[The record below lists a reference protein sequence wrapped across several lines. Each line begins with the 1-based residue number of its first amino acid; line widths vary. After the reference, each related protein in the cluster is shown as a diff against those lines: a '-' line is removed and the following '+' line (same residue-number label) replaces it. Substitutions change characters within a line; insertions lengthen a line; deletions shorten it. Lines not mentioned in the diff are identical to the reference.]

1 MMTTKHEIEVPGLPE
16 EWKPVAYRVPSIGEW
31 VMFGNGVVRQVIQRY
46 NASGYKCVEDKRRLV
61 VEKIKPKR
69 IVLECTG
76 EVRRPEVGEYAQY
89 GDSFTLCRDQ
99 DRWGCEHEIWRKV
112 KEDAK

>member
-76 EVRRPEVGEYAQY
+76 EVRRPEAGEYTHY
-89 GDSFTLCRDQ
+89 NGNFTLCREPGLWRESYQ
-99 DRWGCEHEIWRKV
+99 IWREV
-112 KEDAK
+112 KEGE